1 MGSKSKWI
9 GLIILLV
16 VIGAAA
22 VYLLLG
28 GGPRPEPTVLRGYV
42 GGEKIG
48 LLEDEAVQDVLE
60 RDYGLTLDYAKA
72 GSLDMVTA
80 DHEGRDFLFPSSQTA
95 LEYYQQLYG
104 APGKSQIVFNTPIV
118 LYTHRPILEAFQKRG
133 LVTERDGV
141 YYMDMAG
148 LVAEIEAGTAWADLG
163 LPELYGTVAVS
174 TTDPVRSNSGN
185 MFAGLLA
192 NVLCGGVADA
202 DSVET
207 VLPRLKAIFEKLGYM
222 EASSSDLFDQFL
234 KTGIKLGYME
244 ASSSDLFDQF
254 LKTGMGAKPVIAGYE
269 NQLLEFAVE
278 NPEDWAQL
286 KDDIVLLYPTPTVW
300 SSHVYIALDEAGE
313 AGILLDEEVQ
323 RLAWE
328 NHGFRTEVSGTD
340 ADEDHFGV
348 PHLAAEITQVAA
360 MPSYAAMEKIIAAL
374 S

>member
-42 GGEKIG
+42 G
-48 LLEDEAVQDVLE
+48 E
-60 RDYGLTLDYAKA
+60 RRSACWRTRRYRMSWSGTTAHLDYAKA

-163 LPELYGTVAVS
+163 LRSSTV
-174 TTDPVRSNSGN
+174 RW
-185 MFAGLLA
+185 
-192 NVLCGGVADA
+192 
-202 DSVET
+202 
-207 VLPRLKAIFEKLGYM
+207 R
-222 EASSSDLFDQFL
+222 
-234 KTGIKLGYME
+234 
-244 ASSSDLFDQF
+244 
-254 LKTGMGAKPVIAGYE
+254 
-269 NQLLEFAVE
+269 
-278 NPEDWAQL
+278 
-286 KDDIVLLYPTPTVW
+286 
-300 SSHVYIALDEAGE
+300 
-313 AGILLDEEVQ
+313 
-323 RLAWE
+323 
-328 NHGFRTEVSGTD
+328 
-340 ADEDHFGV
+340 
-348 PHLAAEITQVAA
+348 
-360 MPSYAAMEKIIAAL
+360 
-374 S
+374 

>member
-9 GLIILLV
+9 GLIILLA

-202 DSVET
+202 DSMET
-207 VLPRLKAIFEKLGYM
+207 VLPRLKAIFE
-222 EASSSDLFDQFL
+222 
-234 KTGIKLGYME
+234 KLGYME

-286 KDDIVLLYPTPTVW
+286 KDDIVLIYPTPTVW
-300 SSHVYIALDEAGE
+300 SSHIYIALDEAGE
-313 AGILLDEEVQ
+313 AGIDALLDEEVQ

-340 ADEDHFGV
+340 TDENHFGV